1 MLNIVVRH
9 IMIQGLLFMLIVL
22 NSIVL
27 GQVFLE
33 KSKITLK
40 RTFFHLLALAGICL
54 VIWDKRDNLNFS
66 YIVSALSIVTMS
78 LVFRGKVSHKL
89 WVYVVVSDIIYTCNL
104 FAGKLMRVIF
114 NISNLEIHTNLLVRE
129 GLSTVLIL
137 ILIKLFQDIVCEHRV
152 KDFGMSSKRNLMI
165 LALALIYLCV
175 IATTD
180 YTLKNGS
187 GIVTKS
193 VFPLLGI
200 YIVAIGGAWCVLMS
214 HHSIKAVY
222 EDKENTLQRNFF
234 KKHLRTYAQINKIEK
249 EQESLKQEA
258 TQGVNALLEA
268 VDEEKLEE
276 LKPLVEKIEDKMKS
290 CKPYII
296 TGNTMLDMVIN
307 EKYDTACKHNVEM
320 KVNISLPE
328 KTGMGTV
335 DLCMLLGNTL
345 DYALERCER
354 IGEEREKSISV
365 EGVWYKGYL
374 MFKLYYTTPKEA
386 LDKAENNSNKLIKKA
401 IEQDPYGMGS
411 VIKHI
416 RKYEGE
422 LSLQECGW
430 GEEKLTFSLNAA
442 NSYSKVFGY

>member
-1 MLNIVVRH
+1 
-9 IMIQGLLFMLIVL
+9 
-22 NSIVL
+22 
-27 GQVFLE
+27 
-33 KSKITLK
+33 
-40 RTFFHLLALAGICL
+40 
-54 VIWDKRDNLNFS
+54 
-66 YIVSALSIVTMS
+66 
-78 LVFRGKVSHKL
+78 
-89 WVYVVVSDIIYTCNL
+89 
-104 FAGKLMRVIF
+104 
-114 NISNLEIHTNLLVRE
+114 
-129 GLSTVLIL
+129 
-137 ILIKLFQDIVCEHRV
+137 
-152 KDFGMSSKRNLMI
+152 MSSKRNLMI

-234 KKHLRTYAQINKIEK
+234 KKHLRIYAQINKIEK